1 MGIIMSIIR
10 MILGSKRGIYEAQ
23 AMWKGTRRLTKNIQR
38 DANQAR
44 RFDGDRIK
52 ILGDVDAKTKQAIS
66 HPEKRLDLVKDIAK
80 EVPRLLNDIK
90 GEIESNAR
98 ILVNTESILYQ
109 MKEQMINT
117 IIQEIKR
124 VREAGFPQDRAQ
136 QLIVHLQ
143 KLQALYEKDL
153 DSIRLMFRSESRGR
167 FQLATLAMR
176 SAYRIEREVRKDAKL
191 LRRLNR
197 DFESTLANLPQVE
210 FQGDIDQTQQRIDR
224 LVSDL
229 EKELQLLME
238 IAQDDVTVMH
248 KIKEPLIEIEKIIRN
263 LPDPNQQKVLLQQI
277 ESVHD
282 FEEKTLNNLR
292 LQTRRLE
299 RREAA

>member
-1 MGIIMSIIR
+1 MSIIR

-153 DSIRLMFRSESRGR
+153 DSIRLMFRSES
-167 FQLATLAMR
+167 
-176 SAYRIEREVRKDAKL
+176 AYRIEREVRKDAKL